1 MHVLVKE
8 IYDMVP
14 LESGEEDIESDG
26 SDIVRNNGKV
36 VNATSLPS
44 TNKEEEEPTQGGK
57 SRKNNKVDHADDS

>member
-36 VNATSLPS
+36 VNATSLSS
-44 TNKEEEEPTQGGK
+44 TNKEEEP
-57 SRKNNKVDHADDS
+57 SRRKGNKVDHADNDS

>member
-44 TNKEEEEPTQGGK
+44 TNKEEEDLK
-57 SRKNNKVDHADDS
+57 SRKKGNKVDHADDS